1 VTAPTPTVRKLGGPG
16 VPGVLTIGA
25 TGAPLD
31 FSGRCTKVNVTWKVD
46 QGDDVLVLSGETLA
60 GDRGYTAT
68 LEATV
73 LQDDLQ
79 PGAGGLVEYSWTNKG
94 AQVPFT
100 FAPYNNGR
108 AITGELLVD
117 PLDVGGDVGK
127 KNTAD
132 LKWACVGEPE
142 LVDDLT

>member
-1 VTAPTPTVRKLGGPG
+1 MTAPTPTVRKLGGIG
-16 VPGVLTIGA
+16 QPGVLTIGA
-25 TGAPLD
+25 TGAALD
-31 FSGRCTKVNVTWKVD
+31 FSARCRKVAITWKVNTT
-46 QGDDVLVLSGETLA
+46 DDTVMLDGSTES
-60 GDRGYTAT
+60 GDRTYDAT

-73 LQDDLQ
+73 SQDDLV
-79 PGAGGLVEYSWTNKG
+79 AGGLVAYSWANKG
-94 AQVPFT
+94 AAVPFT

-108 AITGELLVD
+108 AITGQLIVD
-117 PLDVGGDVGK
+117 PLDVGGDVNA